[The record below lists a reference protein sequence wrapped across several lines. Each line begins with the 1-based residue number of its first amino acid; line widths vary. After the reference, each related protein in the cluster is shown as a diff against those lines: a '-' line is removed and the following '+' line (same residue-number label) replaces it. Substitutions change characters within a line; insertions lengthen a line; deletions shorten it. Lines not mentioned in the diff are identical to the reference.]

1 MALIGKIRQRTGLLL
16 GFIGLALVIFLVEA
30 ALNSNSLL
38 SRAGGGTVGKIGKTK
53 IAANNF
59 QEKYQN
65 FENTIKTFNPSLEL
79 NDENLASIRSSVW
92 DDMIFDDLLGSKF
105 NKLGIQVTDMELSE
119 SIKGDIQHPLAQQFF
134 AQINGGKPLSKDEL
148 NQLYKNIDKNDKEGK
163 LRESL
168 LMLEDL
174 IVNEKRKSKYMAL
187 ISKGAYVPTFLAK
200 DKMDNNKMASV
211 SYAAIPYTSIDDKT
225 IKISDEEIKKYIEEH
240 KYNYRTDATR
250 TVDVVEYALKPT
262 IEDINDIHSQLDEII
277 NEYKVTTNDSLFL
290 ARRSMQGANISY
302 YTQEDIQGKTN
313 ADSIF
318 SKSVGSYIGPYTE
331 VNNKTTY
338 LVMTKILDRKIVADS
353 ASAAHILLTPKTPEE
368 YEAMKKQADTLA
380 AQLRKNLM
388 QFGQKAAELSMDE
401 GSKKQG
407 GNLGTFPKGAMVKPF
422 NDAVF
427 YDMRPGEIKVV
438 ESQFGIHIILLT
450 GLKGG
455 KPATK
460 FADFGIP
467 MVASD
472 NTEKDISEKAR
483 KFMSE
488 NNTPE
493 KFDKAAKAQINYL
506 DVTLYPDDFRV
517 GNAGISRE
525 TVRWAFNQS
534 KVGEMYMAN
543 LEDKILLVKVD
554 KIKKEGLPSVD
565 DVRTEVTEKLLNKK
579 KGEQLVKK
587 LNSALQGTTSLQDI
601 ANKVGATVK
610 DSVTLQY
617 NSEFVDGAGIEPAL
631 VGAAFGT
638 APNKVSKAVAGN
650 SAAYVVF
657 NKGITN
663 QEQQISVAD
672 YKKDLTSRL
681 LNGYSFAELIMNLKK
696 SNLIEDNLYK
706 FF

>member
-38 SRAGGGTVGKIGKTK
+38 SRAGGGSIGKIGSTK
-53 IAANNF
+53 IAAKNF
-59 QEKYQN
+59 QDKYQA
-65 FENTIKTFNPSLEL
+65 FENTIKTFNPNLEL
-79 NDENLASIRSSVW
+79 NDENLASIRASVW
-92 DDMIFDDLLGSKF
+92 DDMIFETLLGGKL
-105 NKLGIQVTDMELSE
+105 NKLGVQVSDMELAE
-119 SIKGDIQHPLAQQFF
+119 SIKGDMQHPLAQQFF
-134 AQINGGKPLSKDEL
+134 SQINGGKPLSKEEL
-148 NQLYKNIDKNDKEGK
+148 TQLFKNIDKNDKEGK

-174 IVNEKRKSKYMAL
+174 IINEKKKNKYMAL
-187 ISKGAYVPTFLAK
+187 LSKGAYVPTFMAK
-200 DKMDNNKMASV
+200 NSMDNNKIASI
-211 SYAAIPYTSIDDKT
+211 SYASLPYTSIDDKT
-225 IKISDEEIKKYIEEH
+225 IKISDDEIKEYISTH

-250 TVDVVEYALKPT
+250 TLDIVEYALKPT
-262 IEDINDIHSQLDEII
+262 TEDINDIYNKLGEVI
-277 NEYKVTTNDSLFL
+277 NEYKSTTNDSLFL
-290 ARRSMQGANISY
+290 ARRSMQGSNISY
-302 YTQEDIQGKTN
+302 YTAEDIQGKN
-313 ADSIF
+313 FADSIL
-318 SKSVGSYIGPYTE
+318 SGSVGSFIGPYTE
-331 VNNKTTY
+331 TNNKLTY
-338 LVMTKILDRKIVADS
+338 LVMTKIIDRKIVADS

-380 AQLRKNLM
+380 IQLRSNLM
-388 QFGQKAAELSMDE
+388 TFGQKAVELSMDE

-460 FADFGIP
+460 FADFGVP

-483 KFMSE
+483 KFMVE

-493 KFDKAAKAQINYL
+493 KFDKAAKTQISYP
-506 DVTLYPDDFRV
+506 DVTIYPEDFRL
-517 GNAGISRE
+517 GNAGVSRE
-525 TVRWAFNQS
+525 TVKWAFNQT
-534 KVGEMYMAN
+534 KTGEMYMAN

-554 KIKKEGLPSVD
+554 KIKEEGLPAVA
-565 DVRTEVTEKLLNKK
+565 DVRTEVTEKLLTKK

-587 LNSALQGTTSLQDI
+587 LNSAQSGAASLNDI
-601 ANKVGATVK
+601 AAKTGAVIK
-610 DSVTLQY
+610 DSVTIQF
-617 NSEFVDGAGIEPAL
+617 NSEFVDGAGIEPAV

-638 APNKVSKAVAGN
+638 PQGKISKAVAGN
-650 SAAYVVF
+650 SAAYLVLTKSF
-657 NKGITN
+657 TK
-663 QEQQISVAD
+663 QEIPIPLAD
-672 YKKDLTSRL
+672 YKKDLTRRL
-681 LNGYSFAELIMNLKK
+681 LQGYSYAELINNLKK
-696 SNLIEDNLYK
+696 SNTIEDKLYK

>member
-38 SRAGGGTVGKIGKTK
+38 SRAGGGNVGKIGKTK
-53 IAANNF
+53 IAASNF
-59 QEKYQN
+59 QEKYQA
-65 FENTIKTFNPSLEL
+65 FENTIKTFNPNLEL
-79 NDENLASIRSSVW
+79 NDENLASIRGSVW
-92 DDMIFDDLLGSKF
+92 DDMIFETLLGGKL
-105 NKLGIQVTDMELSE
+105 NKLGIQVTDMELAE
-119 SIKGDIQHPLAQQFF
+119 SIKGDMQHPLAQQFF
-134 AQINGGKPLSKDEL
+134 SQINGGKPLSKEEL
-148 NQLYKNIDKNDKEGK
+148 AQLYKNIDKNDKEGK

-174 IVNEKRKSKYMAL
+174 IVNEKRKNKYLSL
-187 ISKGAYVPTFLAK
+187 ISKGAYVPNFIAK
-200 DKMDNNKMASV
+200 NSMENNKMASI
-211 SYAAIPYTSIDDKT
+211 SYASIPYTTIDDKT
-225 IKISDEEIKKYIEEH
+225 IKVSDDEIKEYINAH

-250 TVDVVEYALKPT
+250 TLDVVEFALKPT
-262 IEDINDIHSQLDEII
+262 TEDINDIYAKLNEVIS
-277 NEYKVTTNDSLFL
+277 EYKSTTNDSLFL
-290 ARRSMQGANISY
+290 ARRSMQGSNLSY
-302 YTQEDIQGKTN
+302 YTAEDIQGKN
-313 ADSIF
+313 YADSII
-318 SKSVGSYIGPYTE
+318 SGSVGSFIGPYTE
-331 VNNKTTY
+331 TNNKLTY
-338 LVMTKILDRKIVADS
+338 LVMTKIIDRKIVADS

-380 AQLRKNLM
+380 EQLRGNLM
-388 QFGQKAAELSMDE
+388 MFGQKASELSMDE

-407 GNLGTFPKGAMVKPF
+407 GNLGVFPKGAMVKPF

-427 YDMRPGEIKVV
+427 YDMRPGQIKVV

-460 FADFGIP
+460 FADFGVP

-483 KFMSE
+483 KFMAE

-493 KFDKAAKAQINYL
+493 KFDKAAKSQISYP
-506 DVTLYPDDFRV
+506 DVTVYPDDYRL
-517 GNAGISRE
+517 GNAGMSRE
-525 TVRWAFNQS
+525 TIKWAFNQK

-565 DVRTEVTEKLLNKK
+565 DVRTDVTEKIMTKK

-587 LNSALQGTTSLQDI
+587 LNGAGASSLADI
-601 ANKVGATVK
+601 AAKTGAIIK
-610 DSVTLQY
+610 DSVTIQF
-617 NSEFVDGAGIEPAL
+617 SSDFVDGAGIEPSL

-638 APNKVSKAVAGN
+638 PQGKISKAVAGN
-650 SAAYVVF
+650 SGAFVVLSK
-657 NKGITN
+657 NIIK
-663 QEQQISVAD
+663 QEIPLSLAE
-672 YKKDLTSRL
+672 YKNDLTRRL
-681 LNGYSFAELIMNLKK
+681 LQGFSYAELIENLKK
-696 SNLIEDNLYK
+696 SNQIENNLYK